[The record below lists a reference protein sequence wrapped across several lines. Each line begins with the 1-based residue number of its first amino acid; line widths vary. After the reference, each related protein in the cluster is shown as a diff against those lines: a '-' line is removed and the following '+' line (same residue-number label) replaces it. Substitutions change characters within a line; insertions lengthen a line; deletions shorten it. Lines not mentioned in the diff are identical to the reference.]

1 MMKNSVSHWHAE
13 HEQFHRL
20 LERLDQEVDRFA
32 TAERPNYELML
43 DIINYLREFT
53 DRVHHPREDVAF
65 ACLAERLP
73 ELRPRVKRLQQEH
86 RIIANAGEALRDLLA
101 AVLAGSIVARETVEA
116 AAAVYLVYYGNH
128 IAKEEEEILPRA
140 SAMLTREDWAAV
152 LAAVPDPRLPIVAP
166 RLL

>member
-1 MMKNSVSHWHAE
+1 MKNATTHWHGE
-13 HEQFHRL
+13 HLQFNRL
-20 LERLDQEVDRFA
+20 LERLGEEVDRFA

-43 DIINYLREFT
+43 DIITYLREFT

-65 ACLAERLP
+65 ARLAERLP
-73 ELRPRVKRLQQEH
+73 ELRPRLKRLQQEH
-86 RIIANAGEALRDLLA
+86 RIIANAGETLRNHLS
-101 AVLAGSIVARETVEA
+101 AVLAGSIVARDTVEA
-116 AAAVYLVYYGNH
+116 AAAIYLVYYANH

-166 RLL
+166 RLS